1 MTRKLLATG
10 GVIAAFAF
18 AQQAHANN
26 VPLTFSGGGIS
37 GSGVLTF
44 DPTQT
49 DPISGGAAI
58 TGISGTFSDSNTVV
72 PISSASITG
81 LRRGRG

>member
-44 DPTQT
+44 DPTQA

-58 TGISGTFSDSNTVV
+58 TGTFSDSNTVV